1 MAAKKGLS
9 KPGSDPSLLLGL
21 AIGFGGLLVGYILE
35 GGSPVSLLGLSAFI
49 IIVGGVVGALTVSF
63 SLKHVLTIP
72 ALMKDSMN
80 APLAPSKEMAML
92 LITFAEKARREG
104 LLSLEEDIESLN
116 DPFLQKGVK
125 LIVDGTDPEI
135 VKNTLENDIY
145 LFEERKKEEIEIF
158 AQAGGFC
165 PTMGIIG
172 TVTGLVLV
180 LGNLGGDAA
189 ALGHSIAAAFI
200 ATLYGIG
207 FANLVFLPVA
217 NKLKMKLKLEILGK
231 EFALIGMR
239 SLQTGDNPS
248 LIKDKL
254 QSFLEEKIDSGEPAE

>member
-1 MAAKKGLS
+1 VK
-9 KPGSDPSLLLGL
+9 
-21 AIGFGGLLVGYILE
+21 E
-35 GGSPVSLLGLSAFI
+35 
-49 IIVGGVVGALTVSF
+49 
-63 SLKHVLTIP
+63 
-72 ALMKDSMN
+72 SMN

-92 LITFAEKARREG
+92 LITFAEKTRREG

-116 DPFLQKGVK
+116 DPFLQKGIK

-145 LFEERKKEEIEIF
+145 LYEQKKKEEIGIF
-158 AQAGGFC
+158 EAAGGYS

-172 TVTGLVLV
+172 TVMGLVLV
-180 LGNLGGDAA
+180 LGNLGGDAS

-207 FANLVFLPVA
+207 FANLIWLPIA
-217 NKLKMKLKLEILGK
+217 GKLKMKLKLEILGK
-231 EFALIGMR
+231 EFALLGMR

-248 LIKDKL
+248 LVKDKL
-254 QSFLEEKIDSGEPAE
+254 QSFFEEKIDSSEAAAE